1 MGHIVQPLIG
11 CGHVTWLRTE
21 TQREETFKPCPSR
34 PCQAGLCMVA
44 PPDHPTPL
52 HPILCPPPGS
62 LLLLSGWCGDGR
74 HCPRWEG
81 WEEAGVS
88 PRLLSCLG
96 TVFLAGLLPPLRPGL
111 PPHPFWCGVATASHP
126 EPGHWVPSTPWTLT
140 LCTLFSM
147 APSLLCRAPAGEAI
161 CLQTAP

>member
-1 MGHIVQPLIG
+1 MSLGSG
-11 CGHVTWLRTE
+11 LRL
-21 TQREETFKPCPSR
+21 REEKPLSLVLQGRVRLAYAWWP
-34 PCQAGLCMVA
+34 LLT
-44 PPDHPTPL
+44 TPL
-52 HPILCPPPGS
+52 LSILSCVLPQAPC
-62 LLLLSGWCGDGR
+62 LLLSGWCGDGR
-74 HCPRWEG
+74 HCPRSEG

-88 PRLLSCLG
+88 PLLLSCLG